1 MTELIQPDKN
11 SLRELLG
18 PHLTGSGELLF
29 CTDFDGTLVNFTGV
43 PSETELPEETGN
55 RLKRLATLENLHLAV
70 ISGRGF
76 EELEELVSLE
86 NVTLAGNHGLKI
98 RFRDGRTRK
107 PETSEQIKETIQK
120 INSETQEAFESLPGI
135 IIENKGFGLALHY
148 RQYEGE
154 EEAVK
159 EKFYE
164 IWNRHAIQL
173 LEVIQGAKLVEIR
186 PKKWN
191 KGDAVDLLR
200 RELNNPLTIYVGDDT
215 TDEDAFEVL
224 KKLKNGIPILVA
236 EAENSETAARYR
248 LENPAA
254 VNEFLSALYGYLAR

>member
-1 MTELIQPDKN
+1 MTELIKPDKG
-11 SLRELLG
+11 SLRELLE
-18 PHLTGSGELLF
+18 PQLTESGELLF
-29 CTDFDGTLVNFTGV
+29 CTDFDGTLVNFTGL
-43 PSETELPEETGN
+43 PSETELPEETGD

-76 EELEELVSLE
+76 DELAELVPLE

-98 RFRDGRTRK
+98 RFQDGTTRK
-107 PETSEQIKETIQK
+107 PETGEEIKEAIRK
-120 INSETQEAFESLPGI
+120 INSEVQEAFGSLPGI

-154 EEAVK
+154 AKAVK
-159 EKFYE
+159 KKFYE
-164 IWNRHAIQL
+164 IWNRHGIPL

-186 PKKWN
+186 PKEWN
-191 KGDAVDLLR
+191 KGDAVELLR
-200 RELNNPLTIYVGDDT
+200 RGLDNPPTIYVGDDT
-215 TDEDAFEVL
+215 TDEDAFAVL
-224 KKLKNGIPILVA
+224 ENVKNGFPILVA
-236 EAENSETAARYR
+236 EADNPDTAARYR

>member
-1 MTELIQPDKN
+1 MTELIHPDKD
-11 SLRELLG
+11 SLSKLLG
-18 PHLTGSGELLF
+18 SHLPGSGELLF

-43 PSETELPEETGN
+43 PSETELPEETRN
-55 RLKRLATLENLHLAV
+55 LLKRLSMLENLHLAV

-76 EELEELVSLE
+76 EELTELVPLE

-98 RFRDGRTRK
+98 RFQDGRTRK
-107 PETSEQIKETIQK
+107 PETGEEIKETIRK
-120 INSETQEAFESLPGI
+120 INSEVQKAFGSLAGV
-135 IIENKGFGLALHY
+135 IIEDKGFGLALHY

-154 EEAVK
+154 AGSVK

-164 IWNRHAIQL
+164 IWDRHGIPL

-191 KGDAVDLLR
+191 KGDAVELLR
-200 RELNNPLTIYVGDDT
+200 QKWGKPTTIYVGDDT
-215 TDEDAFEVL
+215 TDEDAFGVL
-224 KKLKNGIPILVA
+224 EDIKNGFPILVA
-236 EAENSETAARYR
+236 EGENPDTRARYR

-254 VNEFLSALYGYLAR
+254 VNDFLAALYDYLSR

>member
-1 MTELIQPDKN
+1 MTELIHPDKD

-29 CTDFDGTLVNFTGV
+29 CTDFDGTLVNFTGL
-43 PSETELPEETGN
+43 PSETELPEETGDL
-55 RLKRLATLENLHLAV
+55 LKRLATLENLHLAV

-76 EELEELVSLE
+76 EELAELVPLD

-98 RFRDGRTRK
+98 RFQDGRTRK
-107 PETSEQIKETIQK
+107 PETGEEIKETIQK
-120 INSETQEAFESLPGI
+120 INSEVQEAFGCLDGI

-148 RQYEGE
+148 RQYGGE
-154 EEAVK
+154 AESVK

-164 IWNRHAIQL
+164 IWDRHGIPL

-186 PKKWN
+186 PAKWN

-200 RELNNPLTIYVGDDT
+200 RKWGKPPTIYVGDDT
-215 TDEDAFEVL
+215 TDEDAFGVL
-224 KKLKNGIPILVA
+224 ENAKNGFPILVA
-236 EAENSETAARYR
+236 EEENHDTGARYR

-254 VNEFLSALYGYLAR
+254 VNDFLSALYDYLSR